1 MNRATYRVLGAVALL
16 LFLFSESAF
25 AGDCAGGVIPV
36 NPCKR
41 CRVAGTISTHRD
53 QSCVRGF
60 RMNNANYVIL
70 GFSVAKPASHGNVAA
85 SGSSFTYTPAKGFV
99 GTDSFSIE
107 IDFLNGNKDV
117 LVNFLD
123 LTMDVTP

>member
-1 MNRATYRVLGAVALL
+1 MFRLLNAVALL
-16 LFLFSESAF
+16 LFFSLQSAF
-25 AGDCAGGVIPV
+25 AAECGGAGIPV

-41 CRVAGTISTHRD
+41 CRIAGTISTHRD
-53 QSCVRGF
+53 QSCIRGI
-60 RMNNANYVIL
+60 RENNANNVIL
-70 GFSVAKPASHGNVAA
+70 GFSVAKQAAHGRVAT
-85 SGSSFTYTPAKGFV
+85 SGSSFTYTPAKGFT

-107 IDFLNGNKDV
+107 IDFLTGNKDV

>member
-1 MNRATYRVLGAVALL
+1 MYRSMYRVLGAVTLL
-16 LFLFSESAF
+16 LFLFSESAL
-25 AGDCAGGVIPV
+25 AIDCGGGGIPV

-60 RMNNANYVIL
+60 RMNNANFVIL
-70 GFSVAKPASHGNVAA
+70 GFSVAKPASHGSVAA
-85 SGSSFTYTPAKGFV
+85 SGSSFTYTPARGFV

-107 IDFLNGNKDV
+107 IDFLGDNKDV